1 MTELKERL
9 ESLGLTQYLEAF
21 VSEGFD
27 SWETIQDITESDL
40 YVPGHIQTYRFE
52 SNALSRSD
60 YLTVKLGH
68 RRVRK

>member
-1 MTELKERL
+1 MRVPPNFWPHPSANNLDKTPFMTELSDRL

-40 YVPGHIQTYRFE
+40 
-52 SNALSRSD
+52 
-60 YLTVKLGH
+60 
-68 RRVRK
+68 

>member
-1 MTELKERL
+1 MPNQKAALCAFHLDKTPFMTEFSERL

-40 YVPGHIQTYRFE
+40 
-52 SNALSRSD
+52 
-60 YLTVKLGH
+60 
-68 RRVRK
+68 